1 MNKRQTYII
10 FTVPNLL
17 SLFRLALV
25 SLFVWQ
31 YSGMGRS
38 AAGCAI
44 LLVSGLTDMLDGYIA
59 RRFNM
64 VSDLGKIL
72 DPVADKLTQA
82 VVLLCLAEKYRMMML
97 PLFILLVKECVGAVL
112 CVLAIRK
119 SGLVQSSNWH
129 GKLNTVVLYA
139 VFAIHLIW
147 PDIPRYFSML
157 AIYLSCLIMLLSFA
171 LYSVGNFTV
180 LIKSR
185 KLR

>member
-1 MNKRQTYII
+1 MGKNTNNSI
-10 FTVPNLL
+10 FTIPNIL
-17 SLFRLALV
+17 SFFRIAIIP
-25 SLFVWQ
+25 LFVYQ
-31 YSGMGRS
+31 YYFSDNPL
-38 AAGCAI
+38 AGCAI
-44 LLVSGLTDMLDGYIA
+44 LIISGMTDVLDGCIA

-112 CVLAIRK
+112 CVLTIRK

-147 PDIPRYFSML
+147 PDIPQYFSL
-157 AIYLSCLIMLLSFA
+157 LTIYLSCLIMLLSFA
-171 LYSVGNFTV
+171 LYSASNFTE